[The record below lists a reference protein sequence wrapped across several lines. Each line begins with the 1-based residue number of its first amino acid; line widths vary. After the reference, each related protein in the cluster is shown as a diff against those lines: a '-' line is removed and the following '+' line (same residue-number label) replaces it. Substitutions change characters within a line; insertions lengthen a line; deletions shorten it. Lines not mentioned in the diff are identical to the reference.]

1 MPLCLPLKD
10 HNAINTAEIN
20 NNEKPINS
28 APILKAIKRVE
39 PIAVIT
45 PHHSIITKE
54 FNFTL
59 KYEKK
64 YLDKYYY

>member
-1 MPLCLPLKD
+1 MILLID
-10 HNAINTAEIN
+10 HKVIKKGKKN

-28 APILKAIKRVE
+28 APILKVIKRVE
-39 PIAVIT
+39 LIAVIT
-45 PHHSIITKE
+45 PLHFIITKK

-59 KYEKK
+59 KYGIK

>member
-1 MPLCLPLKD
+1 MILLID
-10 HNAINTAEIN
+10 HKVIKKGKKNS
-20 NNEKPINS
+20 NEKTINS

-39 PIAVIT
+39 PIAVFT
-45 PHHSIITKE
+45 PPHFIITKE

-59 KYEKK
+59 KYEIK

>member
-1 MPLCLPLKD
+1 MIFLYD
-10 HNAINTAEIN
+10 HKAIKKAEIN
-20 NNEKPINS
+20 RNEKPINS

-39 PIAVIT
+39 PIAVFT
-45 PHHSIITKE
+45 PPHFIITKE
-54 FNFTL
+54 LNFTL

>member
-1 MPLCLPLKD
+1 MIFLCDNK
-10 HNAINTAEIN
+10 AIKKKEINT
-20 NNEKPINS
+20 NEKPINS
-28 APILKAIKRVE
+28 ALILKAIKTVVH
-39 PIAVIT
+39 IAIII
-45 PHHSIITKE
+45 PHHSIITKK